1 MNIKAKRSML
11 TQRRDSLHNEVIAI
25 QNEAEILQALLKKAE
40 EELAEIQIL
49 LGELEESET
58 IKFSYAS

>member
-25 QNEAEILQALLKKAE
+25 QNEAEILQALLKKA
-40 EELAEIQIL
+40 
-49 LGELEESET
+49 
-58 IKFSYAS
+58 